1 MKKLLETIDTM
12 SKAEKKPEGAEF
24 KGYWKGTD
32 KSPPKPG
39 QSVGGCEES
48 KNPNI
53 MRDLKS
59 VADDK
64 ELEWKLSEEFANF
77 NEDDLGVEEKRP
89 HRSGSREEKFGTRG
103 HKEKPRY
110 KTIADITES
119 ALIDKEDYRAKRKAL
134 QDIQFD
140 PETEK
145 DPELKA
151 ELMRR
156 KASLEKEAKA
166 MGLKENTDW
175 GNIGQ
180 KEFKRKEMEH
190 ELGDEDKTARYYN
203 PNPRTPKMI
212 GMYFYNV
219 PAGQESSASNVGLK
233 QTKSGKWAITKYDT
247 SGATFSGHKQ
257 RADIRFGN
265 GQWWAPKQ
273 VSEGES
279 AEKYRSTISS
289 FDRMSKMAKLNTEL
303 QKLAKLVKEK
313 EGRIRPK
320 TEINEFGA
328 TPVTAPIGTATAKP
342 AIGTPAVAAV
352 DPIQAKNVAAATA
365 TLKSATSNPAAP
377 TAIAK
382 AINNASTGATVNA
395 QDMKAL
401 APMMGLVG
409 QAAQDPKLANQFKSF
424 AVQAQQAMKK

>member
-1 MKKLLETIDTM
+1 MEMKKLLETIDTM

-39 QSVGGCEES
+39 QSVGGCKES

-64 ELEWKLSEEFANF
+64 ELEWKLSEEFELW
-77 NEDDLGVEEKRP
+77 EDNLGVEEKRP
-89 HRSGSREEKFGTRG
+89 HRSGSREEKFGQRG
-103 HKEKPRY
+103 HKEKPCYATKWPFVNDER
-110 KTIADITES
+110 KSDV
-119 ALIDKEDYRAKRKAL
+119 KE
-134 QDIQFD
+134 
-140 PETEK
+140 E
-145 DPELKA
+145 
-151 ELMRR
+151 
-156 KASLEKEAKA
+156 
-166 MGLKENTDW
+166 
-175 GNIGQ
+175 
-180 KEFKRKEMEH
+180 
-190 ELGDEDKTARYYN
+190 EDKPANQYYN
-203 PNPRTPKMI
+203 PNPQTPKMI
-212 GMYFYNV
+212 GMYFYDV
-219 PAGQESSASNVGLK
+219 PAGKEGLARASGLK
-233 QTKSGKWAITKYDT
+233 QTKSGKWAITQYDT
-247 SGATFSGHKQ
+247 SGATFNDLK
-257 RADIRFGN
+257 RKADVRIGT
-265 GQWWAPKQ
+265 GKWWAPKQ
-273 VSEGES
+273 VSEGEHS
-279 AEKYRSTISS
+279 QKYRSTISS

-313 EGRIRPK
+313 EGRIRTK

-328 TPVTAPIGTATAKP
+328 TPVTPPIGTATAKP
-342 AIGTPAVAAV
+342 AIGAPAV
-352 DPIQAKNVAAATA
+352 DPVQAKNVAAATA